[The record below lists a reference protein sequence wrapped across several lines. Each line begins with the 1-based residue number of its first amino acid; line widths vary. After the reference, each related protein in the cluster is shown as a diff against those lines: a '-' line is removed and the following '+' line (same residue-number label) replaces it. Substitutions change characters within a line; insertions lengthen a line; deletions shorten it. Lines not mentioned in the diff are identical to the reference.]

1 MSYEEKEKLDLSD
14 ISFTNIIGS
23 YENKKYLENRKD
35 NVSVKENIQVILW
48 IYYYKNTIQGIWSK
62 TLSNI
67 I

>member
-1 MSYEEKEKLDLSD
+1 MEGMSYEEKEKLDLSD

-48 IYYYKNTIQGIWSK
+48 IYYY
-62 TLSNI
+62 
-67 I
+67 